1 MTTLTQT
8 WGYTCSFCNKVATM
22 IRNSFVA
29 TLFAWMTGH
38 LNAVGRAIQVSRQ
51 METNQKLAHMLR
63 HEYPNEDFAG
73 ILAILNQKTLK
84 EYYHD

>member
-1 MTTLTQT
+1 MTTLTLT

>member
-22 IRNSFVA
+22 IRNSFVV
-29 TLFAWMTGH
+29 TLFVWMTGH
-38 LNAVGRAIQVSRQ
+38 LEAVNRAIQVSRQ
-51 METNQKLAHMLR
+51 IETNQKLARMLR
-63 HEYPNEDFAG
+63 HEYPNEDYPG

-84 EYYHD
+84 EYYK

>member
-1 MTTLTQT
+1 MTTITQT
-8 WGYTCSFCNKVATM
+8 WGYTCSFCSKVANM

-38 LNAVGRAIQVSRQ
+38 LDAMGRAVQVSRQ
-51 METNQKLAHMLR
+51 IEANQKLAHQLR
-63 HEYPNEDFAG
+63 HEYPNESYAG

-84 EYYHD
+84 EYYND